1 MTKSYTLAEIANS
14 LGGKVMGDA
23 TVRVSKVASLS
34 HANFG
39 DICFLNEAR
48 YQSLLTSCQ
57 GSAIVLRQEDAH
69 LTNLPR
75 LVVLNPYA
83 YYAKLAAML
92 SPPIIKNPTIAA
104 SAVIHS
110 SAIIPSTCSV
120 GPLTVIGADVVLGEY
135 VTIGSGCVIE
145 NDVSLGAHSQL
156 ESNVTVGHHCS
167 MGQHC
172 HIYAGAVLGSDGFG
186 YAQESDTWL
195 KIPQL
200 GSVRLGSHVDV
211 GANTTIDRGALDD
224 TVIEDG
230 VKLDN
235 LIQIGHNCLIG
246 QHTAIAACVAIAGST
261 KIGKHCKIGGAAMV
275 LGHLEIVDGVTVSAG
290 SMITRSLLK
299 QDTYTAIMP
308 FQSHQGW
315 LNNAVQI
322 RHLDELARKIKN
334 LEKQLALLKSRE

>member
-1 MTKSYTLAEIANS
+1 MTKSYSLAEIANS
-14 LGGKVMGDA
+14 LGGLVIGDA
-23 TVRVSKVASLS
+23 TVRVRKVASLS
-34 HANFG
+34 HANYG

-48 YQSLLTSCQ
+48 YQGLLTSCQ
-57 GSAIVLRQEDAH
+57 ASAIVLRQEDAH

-75 LVVLNPYA
+75 LVVPQPYA

-92 SPPIIKNPTIAA
+92 SPAPIKTPAIAA
-104 SAVIHS
+104 SAVIHA

-120 GPLTVIGADVVLGEY
+120 GPLTVIGANVVLGEY
-135 VTIGSGCVIE
+135 VTIGSGSIIE
-145 NDVSLGAHSQL
+145 NDASLGAHSQL
-156 ESNVTVGHHCS
+156 ESNVTIGHHCS
-167 MGQHC
+167 IGQHC

-186 YAQESDTWL
+186 YAHESDTWL

-200 GSVRLGSHVDV
+200 GSVRLGNHVDV

-235 LIQIGHNCLIG
+235 LIQIGHNCRVG
-246 QHTAIAACVAIAGST
+246 EHTAIAACVAIAGST
-261 KIGKHCKIGGAAMV
+261 NIGKHCKIGGAAMV

-290 SMITRSLLK
+290 SMITRSLLQ

-308 FQSHQGW
+308 FQSHQDW
-315 LNNAVQI
+315 LNNAAQI

-334 LEKQLALLKSRE
+334 LEKQLALLKSR

>member
-1 MTKSYTLAEIANS
+1 MTKSYSLAEIANS
-14 LGGKVMGDA
+14 LGGSVIGDA
-23 TVRVSKVASLS
+23 TVRVRKVASLS
-34 HANFG
+34 HANYG

-48 YQSLLTSCQ
+48 YKSLLTSCQ
-57 GSAIVLRQEDAH
+57 GSAIVIRQEDAH
-69 LTNLPR
+69 LTNLPC
-75 LVVLNPYA
+75 LVVPQPYA

-92 SPPIIKNPTIAA
+92 SPAPIKTPAIAA
-104 SAVIHS
+104 SAVIHA

-120 GPLTVIGADVVLGEY
+120 GPLTVIGANVVLGEY
-135 VTIGSGCVIE
+135 VSIGSGSIIE
-145 NDVSLGAHSQL
+145 NDASIGAHSQL
-156 ESNVTVGHHCS
+156 ESNVTIGHHCNI
-167 MGQHC
+167 GEHC

-186 YAQESDTWL
+186 YAHESDTWL

-200 GSVRLGSHVDV
+200 GSVRLGNHVDV

-235 LIQIGHNCLIG
+235 LIQIGHNCQIG

-308 FQSHQGW
+308 FQSHQVW
-315 LNNAVQI
+315 LNNAAQI

-334 LEKQLALLKSRE
+334 LEKQLALLKSR